1 MDDLKGIGKSIEQS
15 SKKYDDA
22 MNKLSSGKGNLI
34 KRTETIKKLGA
45 KTTKS
50 QDQEFIDKSEIELLE
65 EITEFNE

>member
-1 MDDLKGIGKSIEQS
+1 
-15 SKKYDDA
+15 

-50 QDQEFIDKSEIELLE
+50 LPQEFIDKSEIELLE

>member
-15 SKKYDDA
+15 RKKYDDA

-50 QDQEFIDKSEIELLE
+50 LPQEFIDKSEIELLE